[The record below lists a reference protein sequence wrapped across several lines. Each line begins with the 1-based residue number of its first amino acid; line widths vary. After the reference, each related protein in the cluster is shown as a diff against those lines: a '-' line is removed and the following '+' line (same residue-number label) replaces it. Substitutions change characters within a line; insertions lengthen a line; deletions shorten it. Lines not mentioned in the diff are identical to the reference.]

1 MATKSLFPIL
11 RRLTVTSIPW
21 QHGFMPL
28 FEPVP
33 AFSDNYIW
41 LITDPP
47 SPAAVVVDP
56 GEASLVLQILEKRK
70 LELGAVLLT
79 HHHGD
84 HVGGVDEILREWQVP
99 VFGPAGESISAV
111 DSPVEG
117 GDFVALPGL
126 GQDLEVLDVPGH
138 TAGHVAYRGHEFAL
152 VGDTLFAGGCG
163 RVFEGTP
170 DQMHTS
176 LNRLAN
182 LPGETLIYCAHE
194 YTLAN
199 LKFAC
204 EVEPFN
210 EALKARF
217 ETARRE
223 RAEGRPTVPSTI
235 AEELE
240 TNPFLRCDKAPVV
253 ATAEEMA
260 NRDLPTAVEVFAV
273 IRGWKDGW
281 QG

>member
-1 MATKSLFPIL
+1 
-11 RRLTVTSIPW
+11 
-21 QHGFMPL
+21 MPF

-33 AFSDNYIW
+33 AFSDNYVW

-47 SPAAVVVDP
+47 SPAAAVVDP
-56 GEASLVLQILEKRK
+56 GEASVVLRILQKQK

-84 HVGGVDEILREWQVP
+84 HVGGVDEILRARQVP
-99 VFGPAGESISAV
+99 VFGPAGENIPTV
-111 DSPVEG
+111 DHPVEG
-117 GDFVALPGL
+117 GDFVPLSDLGL
-126 GQDLEVLDVPGH
+126 DLEVLDVPGH
-138 TAGHVAYRGHEFAL
+138 TAGHIAYRGPDFAL

-170 DQMHTS
+170 EQMFSS
-176 LNRLAN
+176 LECLAD

-194 YTLAN
+194 YTIAN
-199 LKFAC
+199 LSFAR
-204 EVEPFN
+204 EVEPYN
-210 EALKARF
+210 EALVKRLEAAH
-217 ETARRE
+217 TART
-223 RAEGRPTVPSTI
+223 EGRPTVPSTI

-240 TNPFLRCDKAPVV
+240 TNPFLRCDKSAVV
-253 ATAEEMA
+253 ATAEA
-260 NRDLPTAVEVFAV
+260 RAGLDLPTAVDVFAV